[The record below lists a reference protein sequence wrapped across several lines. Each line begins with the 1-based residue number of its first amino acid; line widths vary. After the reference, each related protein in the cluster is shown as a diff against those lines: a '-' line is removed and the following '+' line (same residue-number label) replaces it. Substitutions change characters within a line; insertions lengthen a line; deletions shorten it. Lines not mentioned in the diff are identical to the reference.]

1 MILVQGITSGGT
13 LAAVLP
19 DRERAEEW
27 IETMERTSGHGI
39 AWSLTETQSTTVN
52 DAIARLRPTTTT
64 TTPSEETTT

>member
-27 IETMERTSGHGI
+27 IETVERTSGHGI

-52 DAIARLRPTTTT
+52 DAIARLTTTT